1 MSTFQFVMALM
12 AIVVVV
18 FFFLG
23 TLLGNL
29 HNMYTRKRNNAWR
42 VSMFSLPPTRVE
54 MCVDEYV
61 RRLHV
66 THNCL
71 RYKIS
76 LGAYSI
82 TDTFEYPS
90 VKSAIK
96 HHHTFITEVDEY
108 FYSLHANKFKALK
121 EQQK

>member
-1 MSTFQFVMALM
+1 MSTFQFVMSLI
-12 AIVVVV
+12 AIVVV
-18 FFFLG
+18 FFLLG

-42 VSMFSLPPTRVE
+42 VSAFSMPDTREE
-54 MCVDEYV
+54 MCVDECV
-61 RRLHV
+61 REISV
-66 THNCL
+66 KPNCIQYTVKL
-71 RYKIS
+71 QD
-76 LGAYSI
+76 YSI
-82 TDTFEYPS
+82 TETFEYLS

-121 EQQK
+121 EQTK

>member
-1 MSTFQFVMALM
+1 MSTFQFVMALI
-12 AIVVVV
+12 AIVVV
-18 FFFLG
+18 FFLLG

-54 MCVDEYV
+54 MCVDECV
-61 RRLHV
+61 RKISV
-66 THNCL
+66 KPNCIQ
-71 RYKIS
+71 YKIK
-76 LGAYSI
+76 LQDCSI
-82 TDTFEYPS
+82 TETFEYLT
-90 VKSAIK
+90 VKSAVK

-108 FYSLHANKFKALK
+108 FYNLHANKFKALK